1 MRTDTPIALI
11 VFALCGGLFLHL
23 GAADGA
29 ERKPKQDRKTR
40 ESKGDYAAYKLL
52 KRGQELLEAG
62 EEDRGTKML
71 QTVIEQYPKSPI
83 RFQAYLSMGKYYL
96 DAHKQAE
103 AIDYLRNLRRL
114 EKTKAGNKAA
124 LTGNER
130 EMYLEGLYLT
140 GLAHYQLR
148 QYGAA
153 FAVLRRITTDFPDT
167 LWANQAYYY
176 IGMSHFA
183 QSHWNKAIEALSVVG
198 TFVDADSPTL
208 AYAEAGHR
216 FHVKITD
223 GDLPVLDRMG
233 KKVQVTV
240 ETSSG
245 DKETLTCKPMSN
257 RSDVFVASILTVT
270 GEAKPGDDKL
280 QVIGGDKIVVT
291 YVDDNTKEGKKDVS
305 RKKTVEVVSTG
316 GVTFTLG
323 TYKSLAPAAYLGQ
336 PLFIRLWDLDLDK
349 TAARDAATIRIQSLH
364 KPTEEQTEATGPPT
378 TVDLE
383 KLLKEG
389 KEEELIV
396 RDEVKITLGETGE
409 LPVRTGTFLGSV
421 EVKRHVDGKAVDKSD
436 AILTADVG
444 DQIVATYID
453 DCHILGKSPVAITAK
468 LVVAGE
474 IDSAPR
480 AAQDV
485 VPDPLIKARKDLVEA
500 EAYLELARIFKSMGL
515 TDGSKSKAAEGLTR
529 VESVIRARTGVPT
542 KLKQKAFQLKWELH
556 RAEDNFGKA
565 MGTCR
570 TFNRLYPESPL
581 VDQALMG
588 IGQALL
594 DQKEY
599 EEAIKVLRQVSR
611 MPNSHVKAQAQFL
624 IAQVVERT
632 DGPDK
637 AIREYMLCAQKFPD
651 SQYAGDS
658 LAKVVDYHYKS
669 RAYSTADD
677 LLAQIFVDYQD
688 EDFLDTMLLKWVLV
702 AYQMGN
708 YTKAL
713 AKCQQLISEYPGS
726 PQTAKAVELLPR
738 IEKMVKKSKGAKSK
752 GDEDK
757 KDDK

>member
-11 VFALCGGLFLHL
+11 VFALVGGLFLQT
-23 GAADGA
+23 GTADGA
-29 ERKPKQDRKTR
+29 ERKPTQDRRTR

-83 RFQAYLSMGKYYL
+83 RFQAYLSLGKYYL

-114 EKTKAGNKAA
+114 ETGKKK
-124 LTGNER
+124 LTGTER
-130 EMYLEGLYLT
+130 EQYLEGLYLT

-153 FAVLRRITTDFPDT
+153 FAALRRITTDFPDT
-167 LWANQAYYY
+167 VWANQAYYY

-198 TFVDADSPTL
+198 TFIDADSPTL

-216 FHVKITD
+216 FHVKISD

-240 ETSSG
+240 ETTSG
-245 DKETLTCKPMSN
+245 DKETLVCKPMSSQ
-257 RSDVFVASILTVT
+257 SDVFVASILTAT
-270 GEAKPGDDKL
+270 GAVKTGDDKL

-291 YVDDNTKEGKKDVS
+291 YMDDNTKEGKKDVL

-336 PLFIRLWDLDLDK
+336 PLFVRLWDLDLDK
-349 TAARDAATIRIQSLH
+349 TAARDAATIRITSLH
-364 KPTEEQTEATGPPT
+364 KPQEAEAEETGPPA

-389 KEEELIV
+389 QEEELVV
-396 RDEVKITLGETGE
+396 RDEVKVTLGETGE

-421 EVKRHVDGKAVDKSD
+421 EVKRQAAGKPIDK
-436 AILTADVG
+436 T
-444 DQIVATYID
+444 DQILVADIGDEIIATYVD

-500 EAYLELARIFKSMGL
+500 EAYLELARIFKGMGL
-515 TDGSKSKAAEGLTR
+515 TDGAKGKAAEGLTR
-529 VESVIRARTGVPT
+529 VESVIRTRTGVPT
-542 KLKQKAFQLKWELH
+542 KLKQQAFQLKWELH
-556 RAEDNFGKA
+556 RAEDDFNKA

-588 IGQALL
+588 IGEALL

-599 EEAIKVLRQVSR
+599 AEAIKVLRQISR
-611 MPNSHVKAQAQFL
+611 MPNSHAKAKAQFL

-632 DGPDK
+632 DEADK
-637 AIREYMLCAQKFPD
+637 AIREYMLCAQKYPD
-651 SQYAGDS
+651 SEYAGDS

-702 AYQMGN
+702 AYQMGD
-708 YTKAL
+708 YRKAHE
-713 AKCQQLISEYPGS
+713 KCQQLISEYPGS
-726 PQTAKAVELLPR
+726 TQTAKAVQLLPR
-738 IEKMVKKSKGAKSK
+738 IEKMVQKSEKDTGEKGKSDK
-752 GDEDK
+752 DK
-757 KDDK
+757 KDEK